1 MRMPRN
7 FPVAA
12 RGILAAGMKHFV
24 AVCGAVACLLPVAA
38 GAQGIGFQAGA
49 AFDPEQIYIGS
60 HVEFAVGS
68 NQFVIRPGVD
78 GGFGGGWRTAA
89 IRGDFIYRITLGAT
103 GWRIRQGLGPS
114 VNIAR
119 SMDLDVT
126 DVSGSWNY
134 LIGVDN
140 ENGFFVEFKG
150 GRARGARTPLLW
162 IGAGFTIRPE

>member
-1 MRMPRN
+1 MKN
-7 FPVAA
+7 FIV
-12 RGILAAGMKHFV
+12 
-24 AVCGAVACLLPVAA
+24 VCGAVACLLPVAA
-38 GAQGIGFQAGA
+38 GAQGVGFQAGA
-49 AFDPEQIYIGS
+49 AFDPEQIYVGS

-78 GGFGGGWRTAA
+78 GAFGGGWRTAA
-89 IRGDFIYRITLGAT
+89 IRADFIYRVTLGAT

-114 VNIAR
+114 VNVAR
-119 SMDLDVT
+119 SMDLDIT

-150 GRARGARTPLLW
+150 GRARGARAPLLW
-162 IGAGFTIRPE
+162 IGVGYTIRPE